1 MALSAASEALADY
14 ARPKSPKK
22 FTQPQL
28 FACLIV
34 KEFTRNDYR
43 GIAVLLSEWSDLRA
57 VLGLTRVPHFTTL
70 CQAEKRLFRKPIAD
84 TILAAIL
91 DKCREAHIL
100 EPKTQLA
107 AIDSTGLETHHVSRY
122 FVKRCETKKAHK
134 RRRYPKLS
142 AVCDTAN
149 HLVLG
154 IMINRGPKPD
164 HIEARPTL
172 AAALRHQPLRTL
184 LADAGYE
191 SEGYHEHCRE
201 GLGVR
206 SIFPTCEQGRLRKD
220 GKPRAIRGKYRRWMA
235 RRFPR
240 KVYGQRWQIETVFS
254 MIKRNYGSALR
265 ARTYH
270 SQGREIRARVLTHN
284 LAILNPNHVLYRAR
298 PIQFFHFCGKIPLAK
313 FQIRGSMGVAG
324 WLVTA
329 KESG

>member
-1 MALSAASEALADY
+1 MQTSKSPLTVARMALSAASEVLADY
-14 ARPKSPKK
+14 ARPTSPKK

-43 GIAVLLSEWSDLRA
+43 GMMVLLSEWSDLRG

-70 CQAEKRLFRKPIAD
+70 CQAEKRLLRKPIAE
-84 TILAAIL
+84 TLLAAIL
-91 DKCREAHIL
+91 GQCRDAKL
-100 EPKTQLA
+100 LAPKTKLA
-107 AIDSTGLETHHVSRY
+107 AIDSTGLETRHISSY
-122 FVKRCETKKAHK
+122 FTKRRGVPSTYK

-149 HLVLG
+149 HLILG
-154 IMINRGPKPD
+154 IVINRGPKPD
-164 HIEARPTL
+164 SIEARPAL

-191 SEGYHEHCRE
+191 SEGYHEHCRKE
-201 GLGVR
+201 LGVR
-206 SIFPTCEQGRLRKD
+206 SIIPSCERGRSRKD
-220 GKPRAIRGKYRRWMA
+220 GKPRPIHGKYRGWMA
-235 RRFPR
+235 RRFPK

-254 MIKRNYGSALR
+254 MIKRNLGSALR

-284 LAILNPNHVLYRAR
+284 LAILNSNHVLYRAAWG
-298 PIQFFHFCGKIPLAK
+298 HD
-313 FQIRGSMGVAG
+313 
-324 WLVTA
+324 
-329 KESG
+329 